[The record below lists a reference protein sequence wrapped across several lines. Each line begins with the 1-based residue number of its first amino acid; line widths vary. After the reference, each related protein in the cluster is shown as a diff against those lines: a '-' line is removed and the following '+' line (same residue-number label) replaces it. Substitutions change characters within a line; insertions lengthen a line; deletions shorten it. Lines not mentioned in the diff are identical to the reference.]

1 MYFLFFLLLDNG
13 VEDDDDDEF
22 GEFGGF
28 LEVSFFG
35 VGFVDFDIV
44 DYICFKEEF
53 VFLNYFMLIYEFL
66 ENVDSFISFKFIK
79 NGNDKDIIVEFFVFV
94 KGQFDVLF
102 FIISREI
109 ILFKILDIFIDG
121 MESLGNLNKVVEQ
134 RQNVG
139 IFESFFLGDFRINMN
154 VVY

>member
-1 MYFLFFLLLDNG
+1 MYFLFLLLLDNG

-35 VGFVDFDIV
+35 VGFVDFDIL
-44 DYICFKEEF
+44 DYIRFKEEF
-53 VFLNYFMLIYEFL
+53 VFLNYFMLIYDFL
-66 ENVDSFISFKFIK
+66 EKVDSFISFKFIK
-79 NGNDKDIIVEFFVFV
+79 IDNGKDSIVEFFFFV

-109 ILFKILDIFIDG
+109 ILFKILDIFIEG
-121 MESLGNLNKVVEQ
+121 IESLGDLNKVEEQ
-134 RQNVG
+134 RQNIG
-139 IFESFFLGDFRINMN
+139 IFESFFSGDFRIDRN
-154 VVY
+154 VY